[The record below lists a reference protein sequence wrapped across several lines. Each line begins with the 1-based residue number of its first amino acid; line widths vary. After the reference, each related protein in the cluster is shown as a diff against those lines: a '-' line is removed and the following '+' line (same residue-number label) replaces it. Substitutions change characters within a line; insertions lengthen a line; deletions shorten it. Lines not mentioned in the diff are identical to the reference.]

1 MDGPPA
7 GAGGEGA
14 RGARLGLPETG
25 RGSLARLPRR
35 VGALLVD
42 WALCSLVAYLLFD
55 NATLAPPAIF
65 AVEHLVLVSTIGCTV
80 GHRVFGLRVRTEG
93 REALMIGFL
102 RGAVRTVLLSLVIP
116 AAVWDADGRGLHDKA
131 AGTILVRA

>member
-1 MDGPPA
+1 MDGSPS
-7 GAGGEGA
+7 GGDSR

-25 RGSLARLPRR
+25 RGSLAPVSRR
-35 VGALLVD
+35 VGALVVD
-42 WALCSLVAYLLFD
+42 WALCLLVGYLLFD
-55 NATLAPPAIF
+55 GAPMATIAVF
-65 AVEHLVLVSTIGCTV
+65 AVENLVLVSTIGCTV

-102 RGAVRTVLLSLVIP
+102 RGAVRTVLLALVVP

-131 AGTILVRA
+131 ARTIIVRA